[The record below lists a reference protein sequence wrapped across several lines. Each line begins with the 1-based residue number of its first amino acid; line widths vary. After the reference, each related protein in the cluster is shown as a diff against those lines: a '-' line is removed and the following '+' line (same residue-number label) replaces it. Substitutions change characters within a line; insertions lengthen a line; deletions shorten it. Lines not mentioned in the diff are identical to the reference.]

1 MNLLNARSH
10 QAAREPNLLFASM
23 KKKEASPESWCRSIL
38 QTEMKTVYQ
47 RCVFFCFFFKSL
59 ALSGPTLMILSY
71 TVSFCHSFKGE
82 HSGTE

>member
-23 KKKEASPESWCRSIL
+23 KKKKASPESWCRSIL

-47 RCVFFCFFFKSL
+47 RRFFKKKIFGFIRTDSDDSVL
-59 ALSGPTLMILSY
+59 
-71 TVSFCHSFKGE
+71 HSFFLPLI
-82 HSGTE
+82 